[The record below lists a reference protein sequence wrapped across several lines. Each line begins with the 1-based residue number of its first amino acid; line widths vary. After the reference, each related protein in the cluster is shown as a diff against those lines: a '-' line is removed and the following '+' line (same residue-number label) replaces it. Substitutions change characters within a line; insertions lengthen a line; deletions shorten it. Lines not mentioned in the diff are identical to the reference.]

1 MSDIVR
7 ASEGVVESCGNIF
20 EDLGLDYSPEDM
32 LKVRIAIAITATIKK
47 RKLTQVQVGK
57 IIGESQARV
66 SNLVRGQLDRFS
78 VEKLFLILLALG
90 HDIDIGISEARA
102 EKGELRVRAA

>member
-1 MSDIVR
+1 VSDIVR